1 MKLIDRISGTQLQRL
16 PDLIHPGR
24 YVLGQAA
31 SFNGHSQLASGELLS
46 NDGSEHCTLDQ
57 ETARFCGFD
66 TALSDDTVF
75 LGRVLASIARTSA
88 PGLALPS
95 PLLPTALVSEES
107 HLNDLEKMLGEVLTD
122 GHLQTISTRPRID
135 LRYDETVTD
144 VSRARR
150 LTNKTYTHLASHS
163 ECWQR
168 QTLQGIQP
176 KRVLARFSEDEY
188 AIYENVVY
196 ARLLDQLERYFSG
209 RLRRLERLCQRLER
223 SLAFSSSTDLNH
235 RLFQDICR
243 LWGDTYRPEATAQQL
258 KATKATRKTIATQ
271 LKSVQGLRQSGLYR
285 HIAREGQVGQ
295 VLHRTN
301 ILMHDQHYRHVSV
314 LWDALRQTIQ
324 ATHLSPAERLHA
336 NQHRE
341 VDYSDYVGLVLRHA
355 LGRYGL
361 DHDNEAAW
369 AGHVLSLHRDGLNW
383 ELCVDGARKLALV
396 PWAYPDALPTDIQLP
411 ASFKLC
417 WPGIELNDTLDQ
429 PLTGQALRLSPMD
442 VYVVEHMGHLVD
454 RVLTQALLDDYA
466 VPIKPLPQ
474 IVAEVAK
481 KVRGIVVQAS
491 ALQVLSPLAPDD
503 ALTMQSLFDERT
515 RPELAQAFKWQAQ
528 HLQALRACPVCGD
541 TTAITPQENGSFSC
555 HCRRAGCGTKRFWR
569 RTTEG
574 HWTYQQLLG
583 EALDFRLNGRR
594 SMEFS
599 IPRRAL

>member
-1 MKLIDRISGTQLQRL
+1 MKLIDRISGISLQRL

-24 YVLGQAA
+24 YALGQAA
-31 SFNGHSQLASGELLS
+31 SFNGHSQLASGDLLS
-46 NDGSEHCTLDQ
+46 DDGSEHCVLNK

-66 TALSDDTVF
+66 TALNDDTVF
-75 LGRVLASIARTSA
+75 LSRILATIARTST
-88 PGLALPS
+88 PGPALSS
-95 PLLPTALVSEES
+95 PLLPTALVNEES
-107 HLNDLEKMLGEVLTD
+107 HLNDLEQMLGNVLMA

-150 LTNKTYTHLASHS
+150 LTNKTYTHLAAHS

-188 AIYENVVY
+188 AIYENVAY
-196 ARLLDQLERYFSG
+196 ARLIDQLERYLSG

-223 SLAFSSSTDLNH
+223 SLAFSSSTNLSH
-235 RLFQDICR
+235 RLFEDICR
-243 LWGDTYRPEATAQQL
+243 LWGDTYRPEANAQQL
-258 KATKATRKTIATQ
+258 QATKATRKIIATQ
-271 LKSVQGLRQSGLYR
+271 LKSVEGLRQSGLYC
-285 HIAREGQVGQ
+285 HIARERQVGQ

-314 LWDALRQTIQ
+314 LWDALRQAIQ
-324 ATHLSPAERLHA
+324 ASHLSPAERLHT
-336 NQHRE
+336 NQQRE
-341 VDYSDYVGLVLRHA
+341 ADYSDYVGLVLRHA
-355 LGRYGL
+355 LLRYGL

-369 AGHVLSLHRDGLNW
+369 AGHVLSLGRDGLNW
-383 ELCVDGARKLALV
+383 ELRVDGARKLALV
-396 PWAYPDALPTDIQLP
+396 PWAYPDALPADIQLP
-411 ASFKLC
+411 TGFKLC
-417 WPGIELNDTLDQ
+417 WPGIELNDTLEQ
-429 PLTGQALRLSPMD
+429 PLMGQALRLSPLD
-442 VYVVEHMGHLVD
+442 VYVVEHMGHLID

-466 VPIKPLPQ
+466 VPIKPLPK
-474 IVAEVAK
+474 IVAEEGK

-503 ALTMQSLFDERT
+503 VLTMQSLFDQHT

-528 HLQALRACPVCGD
+528 HVQALRACPVCGD
-541 TTAITPQENGSFSC
+541 SAAITPQENGSFSC

-569 RTTEG
+569 RTAEG
-574 HWTYQQLLG
+574 QWTYQQLLG
-583 EALDFRLNGRR
+583 EALDFRVNGRR

-599 IPRRAL
+599 MPRRAL